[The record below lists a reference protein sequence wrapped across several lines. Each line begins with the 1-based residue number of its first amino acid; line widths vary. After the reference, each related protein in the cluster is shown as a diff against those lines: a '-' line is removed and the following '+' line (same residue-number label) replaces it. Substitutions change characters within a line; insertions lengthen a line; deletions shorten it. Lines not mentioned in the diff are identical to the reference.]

1 MFPHKITIF
10 HHAEKDGKDV
20 YTRKVVP
27 GFYWYG
33 PTGIVQ
39 SGKGQEREDNVTIVS
54 SPENA
59 RSYGEKWTVQKGD
72 RVVKGECPD
81 VSSFKELNDK
91 EVITVMKVDPNV
103 CGSLVD
109 NITITGK

>member
-1 MFPHKITIF
+1 MFPHTITIF
-10 HHAEKDGKDV
+10 HHAVVDNKDV

-33 PTGIVQ
+33 HTGIVQ
-39 SGKGQEREDNVTIVS
+39 SGKGQESDDSITIIS

-59 RSYGEKWTVQKGD
+59 KTFGEKWTVQKDD
-72 RVVKGECPD
+72 RIVKGECPD
-81 VSSFKELNDK
+81 ILSFKELNGK
-91 EVITVMKVDPNV
+91 EVITVMSIADNR
-103 CGSLVD
+103 CNSSVD